1 MTKVINHSKPGSC
14 AKHLSSNRIQE
25 ILMILPMTIGF
36 LLFSVYPII
45 WVIRWHAS
53 IITASARPSGVGWT
67 TSSACSHG
75 ILPTGILC

>member
-1 MTKVINHSKPGSC
+1 MTKVINRSKHGSC

-45 WVIRWHAS
+45 WVIRWS
-53 IITASARPSGVGWT
+53 CFNYNGFSTGVGWT

>member
-1 MTKVINHSKPGSC
+1 MTKVINRSKHGSC

-45 WVIRWHAS
+45 WVIRWS
-53 IITASARPSGVGWT
+53 CFNYNGFSTPE
-67 TSSACSHG
+67 
-75 ILPTGILC
+75 